1 MWQRIQTVF
10 LAIVVICTVGSVFLP
25 IWVLTD
31 PATGIQHQL
40 YPLHYTQIEQG
51 VRNTQYFPYSITAML
66 LVAAATVAISTIRQ
80 YKNRFTQ
87 IKLGMLN
94 TLLTAGV
101 MISIVV
107 FMSNLTEK
115 YPSGWR
121 YGLPFYLAF
130 VSVVCNW
137 LAIRFIR
144 RDEKLVRDSERI
156 R

>member
-10 LAIVVICTVGSVFLP
+10 LALVVISTVVSVFLP
-25 IWVLTD
+25 IWVFND
-31 PATGIQHQL
+31 PASGVQHQL
-40 YPLHYTQIEQG
+40 YPLHYTQLQQG
-51 VRNTQYFPYSITAML
+51 SRNTVYFPYSITAML
-66 LVAAATVAISTIRQ
+66 LIAAATVAVSTIRK
-80 YKNRFTQ
+80 YDNRFTQ

-107 FMSNLTEK
+107 FVSDLTK
-115 YPSGWR
+115 NYPNGWR

-144 RDEKLVRDSERI
+144 RDEKIVRDSERI